1 MLPGYIVMADKDKP
15 TKDGSSKEADD
26 LHEYGNKAAKDLFKP
41 EIDSDFDENELVS
54 GSADLIE
61 KTDAELFPD
70 EIEEYTS
77 KEKKPR
83 VIVDNDKK
91 KSK

>member
-1 MLPGYIVMADKDKP
+1 MTDKDKP
-15 TKDGSSKEADD
+15 EKNGCSKESDE
-26 LHEYGNKAAKDLFKP
+26 LRKFGNKAAKDLFKS
-41 EIDSDFDENELVS
+41 EKNGDFDENELAS
-54 GSADLIE
+54 GSTELLE

-70 EIEEYTS
+70 EIDEYTS

-83 VIVDNDKK
+83 VIVDNDTK